1 MITSM
6 IILGISY
13 VIYNMMKG
21 CVNVI
26 KKLAMYAFVVL
37 GVYVLGSMLLKFILR
52 VLGIIA

>member
-1 MITSM
+1 MITTM

-26 KKLAMYAFVVL
+26 KKVALYAFVGL
-37 GVYVLGSMLLKFILR
+37 GIYVLGSMLIKFILR
-52 VLGIIA
+52 ILGIIS